1 MPGKSR
7 HGRRKHP
14 NQTKRKKE
22 RTSRPTILAQQQIA
36 AQTHEPVSSPNVS
49 TPAASMPTPRAKP
62 APVQHPY
69 ISAELRTIGIL
80 AGIILIILVVLAL
93 VPLPW

>member
-7 HGRRKHP
+7 RSRRKHSIP
-14 NQTKRKKE
+14 KKNKKE
-22 RTSRPTILAQQQIA
+22 RINRPIILAQQQIA
-36 AQTHEPVSSPNVS
+36 AQTDELVSSPNVS
-49 TPAASMPTPRAKP
+49 APAASMPAPRVEP

-80 AGIILIILVVLAL
+80 AGIMLTILFVLAL